1 MQGFGMGR
9 YRPPDSDPR
18 KEPFNTT
25 SHPLGKRARLLDSHG
40 ILIVRF
46 ELPFPI
52 ICLSCDVHLAQG
64 RRFNARKRQV
74 GEYLSTKIWAFE
86 CKCTC
91 GKWFEIRTDPEKA
104 RYAVTEGARRQIQ
117 EWDPGENGGFPVFDT
132 ESKADGEE
140 KGEEEEEGKD
150 AFAKLEK
157 DQKEKSKA
165 AQRQARVEE
174 LEHHSRA
181 TWSDPYTLNSKL
193 RDTFRQE
200 KRKRTEQLEK
210 DIELRDRIG
219 WHQNTPLADVSSPS
233 SSARDG
239 EMWKAQRP
247 IASKNKMKG
256 KKAPST
262 VAQRLQANL
271 LANSRRKMDPFLNQI
286 SQNSSASA
294 TFANGSRKKIVRPKA
309 RLGSSSKHASAQEK

>member
-18 KEPFNTT
+18 NEPFNTT

-46 ELPFPI
+46 ELPFPV

-104 RYAVTEGARRQIQ
+104 QYAVTEGARRQVQ
-117 EWDPGENGGFPVFDT
+117 EWDPEENGGFPVYDT
-132 ESKADGEE
+132 ESEMDKKEE
-140 KGEEEEEGKD
+140 QAKD
-150 AFAKLEK
+150 AFAKLDE
-157 DQKEKSKA
+157 DQKEKSKT

-174 LEHHSRA
+174 LEHHSKA
-181 TWSDPYTLNSKL
+181 TWSDPYMLNSKL
-193 RDTFRQE
+193 RRTFRRE

-210 DIELRDRIG
+210 DIELKNRIG
-219 WHQNTPLADVSSPS
+219 WHQDKPLAHVSTPAT
-233 SSARDG
+233 SARDG
-239 EMWKAQRP
+239 ERWEAQRL
-247 IASKNKMKG
+247 IASK
-256 KKAPST
+256 KKTQGERGPST
-262 VAQRLQANL
+262 AAQKLQATL
-271 LANSRRKMDPFLNQI
+271 LTNNRRKMDPFLRQI
-286 SQNSSASA
+286 QQNSSASA
-294 TFANGSRKKIVRPKA
+294 MFSDGSSKKIVRPKA
-309 RLGSSSKHASAQEK
+309 

>member
-18 KEPFNTT
+18 NEPFNTT

-74 GEYLSTKIWAFE
+74 GEYLSTKIWAFD

-91 GKWFEIRTDPEKA
+91 GEWFEIRTDPEKA
-104 RYAVTEGARRQIQ
+104 RYAVTEGARRQVQ
-117 EWDPGENGGFPVFDT
+117 EWDPEENGGFPVYDT
-132 ESKADGEE
+132 ESKADG
-140 KGEEEEEGKD
+140 KEEEQGKD
-150 AFAKLEK
+150 AFAKLDK

-165 AQRQARVEE
+165 AQRQARLEE
-174 LEHHSRA
+174 LEHHSKA

-193 RDTFRQE
+193 RNTFRQE
-200 KRKRTEQLEK
+200 KRKHTEQLEK
-210 DIELRDRIG
+210 DIELKDRIG
-219 WHQNTPLADVSSPS
+219 WHQDTPLADVSSPG

-239 EMWKAQRP
+239 ERWKAQH
-247 IASKNKMKG
+247 IASKNETKAE
-256 KKAPST
+256 KAPST
-262 VAQRLQANL
+262 AAQRLQATL
-271 LANSRRKMDPFLNQI
+271 LANTRRKMDPFLNQI

-294 TFANGSRKKIVRPKA
+294 TFPDGSCKKIVRSKD
-309 RLGSSSKHASAQEK
+309 RLGSNSKHTSAQER